1 MTLATT
7 GVHDEAMEVSEELRH
22 ADRVTDN
29 PALICWALL
38 AYGHIRF
45 DTDQVG
51 AFEAHRLG
59 AEIAR
64 ATGNRV
70 LETYQTSNLSRL
82 AARHGDSTQMLDFIA
97 MSIRGYL
104 DAGNYFLL
112 PQPMAVL
119 AHYFDGIGHYEV
131 SATLSGFATT
141 TFATNY
147 VPEIQ
152 IAITHLRETLGEE
165 AYASL
170 AGRGAAMTNAAIA
183 KYALEQIDLLRAKL
197 LHADESP

>member
-1 MTLATT
+1 
-7 GVHDEAMEVSEELRH
+7 
-22 ADRVTDN
+22 
-29 PALICWALL
+29 
-38 AYGHIRF
+38 
-45 DTDQVG
+45 
-51 AFEAHRLG
+51 
-59 AEIAR
+59 
-64 ATGNRV
+64 
-70 LETYQTSNLSRL
+70 
-82 AARHGDSTQMLDFIA
+82 
-97 MSIRGYL
+97 
-104 DAGNYFLL
+104 
-112 PQPMAVL
+112 MAVL